1 MYILDAIREI
11 MNNAGIGKREM
22 GRLMHKSDMYMN
34 GIINRGSIPK
44 VDTMVSI
51 ASTCGYDVVLV
62 PKNGGDSITLEIDES
77 A

>member
-1 MYILDAIREI
+1 MHILGAIREI
-11 MNNAGIGKREM
+11 MNNAGIGTREL
-22 GRLMHKSDMYMN
+22 GRALHKSDRYMS
-34 GIINRGSIPK
+34 GILSRGSIPK